1 MKNTSNNDLLQ
12 TLLPQ
17 SQSFEV
23 VAQPIAT
30 SYIVNVDEEFEH
42 PKQFADLVH
51 VLEQAS
57 ENDHVRINLTTVGG
71 QLNAVLPLLGAMK
84 ETLAH
89 VHVHIVS
96 DTASAGTFIA
106 MKADTV
112 SINDYV
118 TFMCHNVSFGSGG
131 QGNIVHD
138 HVNYTVKSSSELIKA
153 MYKGFFTPS
162 EIERML
168 SGKEFYMGKDEF
180 LIRYEDKLNY
190 EEQEELKLVEEHQKK
205 QEAQLE
211 ALKPPKKPRSK
222 KVDSKPLEPVFKGLE
237 EAYNE
242 SKDYLA
248 PPVVETETKRKVHPA
263 VKEGSI
269 SREQAR
275 EAVKSV
281 VNNRK

>member
-1 MKNTSNNDLLQ
+1 MNKANNDLLQ

-17 SQSFEV
+17 SQVFEV
-23 VAQPIAT
+23 MAQPVAT
-30 SYIVNVDEEFEH
+30 SYVVNVDEEFEH

-71 QLNAVLPLLGAMK
+71 QLNAVLPLLGAMR

-96 DTASAGTFIA
+96 DTASAGTFIV

-138 HVNYTVKSSSELIKA
+138 HVNYTVKSSNELLKD
-153 MYKGFFTPS
+153 MYKGFFTPA

-190 EEQEELKLVEEHQKK
+190 EEQEELLLIKK
-205 QEAQLE
+205 QEEVQK
-211 ALKPPKKPRSK
+211 ALKPAKKPRK
-222 KVDSKPLEPVFKGLE
+222 TKVDGKVPPPQYDPATVAFSKPVD
-237 EAYNE
+237 
-242 SKDYLA
+242 DYLA
-248 PPVVETETKRKVHPA
+248 PPKV
-263 VKEGSI
+263 
-269 SREQAR
+269 
-275 EAVKSV
+275 
-281 VNNRK
+281 

>member
-1 MKNTSNNDLLQ
+1 MKNKANNDLLQ

-17 SQSFEV
+17 SQAFEV
-23 VAQPIAT
+23 VAQPVAT

-42 PKQFADLVH
+42 PKQFTDLVH
-51 VLEQAS
+51 ILEQAS

-71 QLNAVLPLLGAMK
+71 ALHAVLPLLGAMK

-89 VHVHIVS
+89 VHVHIAS

-190 EEQEELKLVEEHQKK
+190 EEQEELKLVEAMQKQ
-205 QEAQLE
+205 QEE
-211 ALKPPKKPRSK
+211 VLKAPKKPRKK
-222 KVDSKPLEPVFKGLE
+222 KVDGKVPTPQYDPATVAFKGLE
-237 EAYNE
+237 TAFDG
-242 SKDYLA
+242 DYLA
-248 PPVVETETKRKVHPA
+248 PPEVEPKRKVHPA

-269 SREQAR
+269 SREKAR

>member
-1 MKNTSNNDLLQ
+1 MANNEVFQNLLQ
-12 TLLPQ
+12 QPQ
-17 SQSFEV
+17 PFEI

-30 SYIVNVDEEFEH
+30 SYVVNVDEEFEH

-51 VLEQAS
+51 VLEQAG

-71 QLNAVLPLLGAMK
+71 ALHSVLPLLGAMK
-84 ETLAH
+84 DTLAH

-106 MKADTV
+106 MKADSV

-131 QGNIVHD
+131 QGNIVRD
-138 HVNYTVKSSSELIKA
+138 HVNYTVDSSDKLLKDI
-153 MYKGFFTPS
+153 YKGFFTDA
-162 EIERML
+162 EIDKML

-180 LIRYEDKLNY
+180 LMRQANKEAYEM
-190 EEQEELKLVEEHQKK
+190 EQQRKE
-205 QEAQLE
+205 LE
-211 ALKPPKKPRSK
+211 ALQNPPKQPKKPRKK
-222 KVDSKPLEPVFKGLE
+222 KVDMNIQDNPFKGLE
-237 EAYNE
+237 EAYNLPE
-242 SKDYLA
+242 GQGLEFVQQVFDMPDKK
-248 PPVVETETKRKVHPA
+248 PETKRKIHPA

-269 SREQAR
+269 SREEAR
-275 EAVKSV
+275 KAVQSV